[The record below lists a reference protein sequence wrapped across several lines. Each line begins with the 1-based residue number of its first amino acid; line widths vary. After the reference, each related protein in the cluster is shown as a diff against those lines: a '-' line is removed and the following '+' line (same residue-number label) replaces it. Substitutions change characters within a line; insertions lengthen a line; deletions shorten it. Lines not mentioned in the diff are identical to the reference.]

1 MAKEIKDNKEQLNNE
16 EVKEQE
22 TKESKKVNRFGGID
36 VTSLPDPEEDP
47 IEEMPATMRTLKMAA
62 PYINEI
68 YKSIFMPLG
77 LTEENG
83 LVRIDPTDN
92 NSDLTLCWDTVNLS
106 EEDDEDLFIKE
117 TNYKASLI
125 EALLYGRYCDG
136 LMPGAKDINDD
147 KYRVLG
153 GENPIIM
160 QSFEL
165 VVDYNKKD
173 VEEAINLIK
182 DATKIP
188 PAEYGQIF
196 VSPRPASPDTSGFNR
211 PKCSIIII
219 NRSDEEMDSL
229 GTAYRTERFGKKV
242 NKAINKSSQTVYGTA
257 KMVGQ
262 KIMIP
267 GAEVLGMT
275 AGTLGGAAAQSV
287 GVALSEGANEFR
299 KSFNINAI
307 KERTSTQELI
317 QAFTK
322 GRKKATRGGA
332 F

>member
-16 EVKEQE
+16 EQE
-22 TKESKKVNRFGGID
+22 TKEPKKNRFGGID
-36 VTSLPDPEEDP
+36 ISSLPDPEEDP
-47 IEEMPATMRTLKMAA
+47 IEEMPATMRTLKMSA
-62 PYINEI
+62 PYVDEI
-68 YKSIFMPLG
+68 YKNIFVPLG
-77 LTEENG
+77 LTEETG
-83 LVRIDPTDN
+83 LIRIDPSDD
-92 NSDLTLCWDTVNLS
+92 NSDMTLCWDTVNLS
-106 EEDDEDLFIKE
+106 LEEDDEDLFIEE

-125 EALLYGRYCDG
+125 EALLYGRYQDG
-136 LMPGAKDINDD
+136 LMPGARDINGD

-153 GENPIIM
+153 AENPIIT
-160 QSFEL
+160 QSFEMT
-165 VVDYNKKD
+165 VDFNKKD
-173 VEEAINLIK
+173 VDEAVNLIK
-182 DATKIP
+182 DAIKLP
-188 PAEYGQIF
+188 PDSYNEIF
-196 VSPRPASPDTSGFNR
+196 VSKRPASPDTTGFNT
-211 PKCSIIII
+211 PKCSVIII
-219 NRSDEEMDSL
+219 NRSNEEMSNL
-229 GTAYRTERFGKKV
+229 STAFKTERFGRKV

>member
-1 MAKEIKDNKEQLNNE
+1 MAKEINNNKEQLNNE
-16 EVKEQE
+16 EVKEE
-22 TKESKKVNRFGGID
+22 TKDTKKVNKFGGID
-36 VTSLPDPEEDP
+36 VNSLPDPEEDP

-62 PYINEI
+62 PYISEI
-68 YKSIFMPLG
+68 YKSIFVPLG
-77 LTEENG
+77 LTEETG
-83 LVRIDPTDN
+83 LVRIDPADN
-92 NSDLTLCWDTVNLS
+92 NNDLTLCWDTVNLS
-106 EEDDEDLFIKE
+106 LEEDEDLFAEE

-125 EALLYGRYCDG
+125 EALLYGRYQDG

-173 VEEAINLIK
+173 VEEAVNLIK

-211 PKCSIIII
+211 PKCSVIII
-219 NRSDEEMDSL
+219 NRSEEEMDNL
-229 GTAYRTERFGKKV
+229 GTAFRTERFGRKV
-242 NKAINKSSQTVYGTA
+242 NKAINKSSQTMYGTA

>member
-1 MAKEIKDNKEQLNNE
+1 MSKNINENNQETKQQE
-16 EVKEQE
+16 EVKQE
-22 TKESKKVNRFGGID
+22 TKEPKKTNRFGGID
-36 VTSLPDPEEDP
+36 ISSLPDPEEDP
-47 IEEMPATMRTLKMAA
+47 IEEMPVTMRTLKMAA
-62 PYINEI
+62 PYIDEI
-68 YKSIFMPLG
+68 YKSIFMTLG
-77 LTEENG
+77 LTEETG
-83 LVRIDPTDN
+83 LVRIDPSDDN
-92 NSDLTLCWDTVNLS
+92 NDLTLCWDTVKLS
-106 EEDDEDLFIKE
+106 LEEDEDLFIEE

-125 EALLYGRYCDG
+125 EALLYGRYQDG

-147 KYRVLG
+147 KFRVLG
-153 GENPIIM
+153 SDNPIIT

-165 VVDYNKKD
+165 VVDCNKKD
-173 VEEAINLIK
+173 VEEAISLIK

-188 PAEYGQIF
+188 PAEYNQIF

-211 PKCSIIII
+211 PKCSVIII
-219 NRSDEEMDSL
+219 NRSEEEMDNLS
-229 GTAYRTERFGKKV
+229 TAYRTERFGRKV

-267 GAEVLGMT
+267 GAEVFGMT
-275 AGTLGGAAAQSV
+275 VGTLGGAAAQSV

-299 KSFNINAI
+299 KSFNVKAI

-317 QAFTK
+317 QSFTK
-322 GRKKATRGGA
+322 GRKKATRGGS

>member
-1 MAKEIKDNKEQLNNE
+1 MAKEINNNKEQLNNE
-16 EVKEQE
+16 EVKEE
-22 TKESKKVNRFGGID
+22 TKDTKKVNKFGGID
-36 VTSLPDPEEDP
+36 VNSLPDPEEDP

-62 PYINEI
+62 PYVNEI
-68 YKSIFMPLG
+68 YKSIFIPLG
-77 LTEENG
+77 LTEETG
-83 LVRIDPTDN
+83 LVRIDPADN
-92 NSDLTLCWDTVNLS
+92 NNDLTLCWDTVNLS
-106 EEDDEDLFIKE
+106 LEEDEDLFAEE

-125 EALLYGRYCDG
+125 EALLYGRYQDG
-136 LMPGAKDINDD
+136 LMPGAKDINGD

-153 GENPIIM
+153 SENPIIM

-173 VEEAINLIK
+173 VEEAVNLIK

-211 PKCSIIII
+211 PKCSVIII
-219 NRSDEEMDSL
+219 NRSEEEMDNL
-229 GTAYRTERFGKKV
+229 GTAFRTERFGRKV

-299 KSFNINAI
+299 KSFNFNSI

>member
-1 MAKEIKDNKEQLNNE
+1 MAKEINNNKEQLNNE
-16 EVKEQE
+16 EVKEE
-22 TKESKKVNRFGGID
+22 TKDTKKVNKFGGID
-36 VTSLPDPEEDP
+36 VNSLPDPEEDP

-77 LTEENG
+77 LTEETG
-83 LVRIDPTDN
+83 LIRIDPTDN
-92 NSDLTLCWDTVNLS
+92 NNDLTLCWDTVNLS
-106 EEDDEDLFIKE
+106 LEEDEDLFAEE

-125 EALLYGRYCDG
+125 EALLYGRYQDG
-136 LMPGAKDINDD
+136 LMPGAKDINGD

-173 VEEAINLIK
+173 VEEAVNLIK

-211 PKCSIIII
+211 PKCSVIII
-219 NRSDEEMDSL
+219 NRSEEEMDNL
-229 GTAYRTERFGKKV
+229 GTAFRTERFGRKV

-275 AGTLGGAAAQSV
+275 VGTLGGAAAQSV